1 MLRNALNPERR
12 LGAEK
17 NSLERRDQAL
27 KPHKELGAI
36 SVKKSPE
43 ETNNHAM
50 PLTMYHFPGTNP
62 RIIMI
67 TVTEDAGISTSIAEK
82 GDGEF

>member
-1 MLRNALNPERR
+1 MLRNAFKPRKKTRCRE
-12 LGAEK
+12 
-17 NSLERRDQAL
+17 NSLERTEKTAGDQAL

-50 PLTMYHFPGTNP
+50 PLTMYHF
-62 RIIMI
+62 
-67 TVTEDAGISTSIAEK
+67 S
-82 GDGEF
+82 